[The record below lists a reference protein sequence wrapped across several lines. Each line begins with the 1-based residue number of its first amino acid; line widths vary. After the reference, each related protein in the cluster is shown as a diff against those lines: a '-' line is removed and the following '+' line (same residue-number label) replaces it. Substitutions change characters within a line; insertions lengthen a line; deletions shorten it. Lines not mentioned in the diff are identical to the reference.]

1 MQGHLIINNVAS
13 SIEVRGMAV
22 SVYKPRQWPIKLK

>member
-1 MQGHLIINNVAS
+1 MINNVAS
-13 SIEVRGMAV
+13 NIEVRGMAV